1 MGKVL
6 LIMGASSDC
15 GIAIIKKVHN
25 NYSHIYAHY
34 AHHAEQLQ
42 KIREEI
48 GDKLILIQDDFSLE
62 NSGQAI
68 LDIIEKRGE
77 YPDHIIHL
85 PAPNYQNYKFVK
97 AGWTPFEHG
106 IQTSLHSCVTVL
118 QGVIPKM
125 IKEKREGRIIFM
137 LSSYTNNNPPRFT
150 APYVTVKYALLGL
163 MKELSVEYADKGI
176 MVNGISPGMM
186 ETKFL
191 KDVPELIVQQNAGN
205 SPFGRNLNIEEV
217 VPLFEFLLSDE
228 AARITGQ
235 NIIISGGM

>member
-1 MGKVL
+1 MY
-6 LIMGASSDC
+6 MSSDC
-15 GIAIIKKVHN
+15 GIGIIKRVHN

-42 KIREEI
+42 KLKEEI
-48 GDKLILIQDDFSLE
+48 GEKLILIQDDFSLE
-62 NSGQAI
+62 SSGQVI
-68 LDIIEKRGE
+68 LDIIDKIGKCPE
-77 YPDHIIHL
+77 HIIHL

-97 AGWTPFEHG
+97 AGWSPFEQG
-106 IQTSLHSCVTVL
+106 IQTSLRSCITVL
-118 QGVIPKM
+118 QGIIPRM
-125 IKEKREGRIIFM
+125 IKEKKGGRIIFM

-191 KDVPELIVQQNAGN
+191 KDVPELLVQQNAEN

-228 AARITGQ
+228 TARITGQ
-235 NIIISGGM
+235 NIVVSGGM